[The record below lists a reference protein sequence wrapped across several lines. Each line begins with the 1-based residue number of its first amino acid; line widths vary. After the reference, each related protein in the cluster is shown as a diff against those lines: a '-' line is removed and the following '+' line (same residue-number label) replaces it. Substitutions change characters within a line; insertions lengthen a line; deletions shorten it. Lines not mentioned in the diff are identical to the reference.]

1 MQMTFF
7 QSDAG
12 KHTRRQKFFQELE
25 SVLPIDS
32 WLRLI
37 APYYDSKAKTGRPKK
52 QLEILIRTYL
62 VKKFYSLSYEKV
74 EDELYEN
81 VTIRNFCG
89 VSNDSEIPDATSIF
103 RFETMLTEN
112 DLQEK
117 MFEDQVDALVV
128 SGKIIKK
135 GTIVDST
142 IIDAPTSTKNQ
153 DKKRDP
159 EAGWTKKA
167 GKYRHGFKG
176 HTGVDDESGLIH
188 SAKMTAA
195 NVHDTEAVE
204 DCLHGDEERMEGDSG
219 YLGVENHS
227 EKAKKIKRHI
237 LKRPS
242 SIKKMSPRKQE
253 LERRRA
259 QAIASK
265 RAKVEHVYATVKNIF
280 GWKYTRVRGLEKNA
294 ANFFMLCTLTNLYKL
309 SRSKPQ
315 TV

>member
-1 MQMTFF
+1 MTFF
-7 QSDAG
+7 QGEAG
-12 KHTRRQKFFQELE
+12 KRTRKQRFFEELE
-25 SVLPIDS
+25 PVLPIS
-32 WLRLI
+32 RWQSLI
-37 APYYDSKAKTGRPKK
+37 APFYYGEAKTGRPKK
-52 QLEILIRTYL
+52 ELEIILRTYL
-62 VKKFYSLSYEKV
+62 VKKIYTLSFEKA
-74 EDELYEN
+74 EDQLYEN
-81 VTIRNFCG
+81 VTVRNFCG
-89 VSNDSEIPDATSIF
+89 VNNDHEIPDAATIF
-103 RFETMLTEN
+103 RFETLLTEN
-112 DLQEK
+112 GLQEK
-117 MFEDQVDALVV
+117 MFEEHIDCLMVE
-128 SGKIIKK
+128 GKIIKT

-153 DKKRDP
+153 DKKRDQ

-188 SAKMTAA
+188 SAKLTAA

-204 DCLHGDEERMEGDSG
+204 DCLHGDEKRMEGDSG

-242 SIKKMSPRKQE
+242 SVKKLPLHKQE

-259 QAIASK
+259 EAIASK
-265 RAKVEHVYATVKNIF
+265 RAKVEHVYAIIKNIF
-280 GWKYTRVRGLEKNA
+280 GWKYTRVRGVKKNE

-309 SRSKPQ
+309 SRPKPQ
-315 TV
+315 TT